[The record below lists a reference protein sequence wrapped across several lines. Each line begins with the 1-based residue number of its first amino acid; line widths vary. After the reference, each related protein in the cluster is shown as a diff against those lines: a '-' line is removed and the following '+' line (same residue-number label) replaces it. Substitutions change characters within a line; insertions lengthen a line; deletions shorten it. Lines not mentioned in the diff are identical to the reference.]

1 MGSCVKH
8 ARDAQDKLLWT
19 DKACPAHTQLIM
31 SWKLI
36 VIIIIIIN
44 ITMIMIMIITI
55 TLISYCYYYYYHY
68 INYCYSCYYHY
79 AAAGTGHACTRG
91 LLP

>member
-36 VIIIIIIN
+36 VIIIIII
-44 ITMIMIMIITI
+44 TMIMIMIISI
-55 TLISYCYYYYYHY
+55 ILISYCYYYYYHY

>member
-36 VIIIIIIN
+36 VIIIIII
-44 ITMIMIMIITI
+44 TMIMIMIITI
-55 TLISYCYYYYYHY
+55 ILISYCYCYYYHY

>member
-36 VIIIIIIN
+36 VIIIIII
-44 ITMIMIMIITI
+44 TMIMIMIITI
-55 TLISYCYYYYYHY
+55 ILISYCYYYYYHY

>member
-36 VIIIIIIN
+36 VIIIIILVVIV
-44 ITMIMIMIITI
+44 ILVTIIMLQPGLVMHAQED
-55 TLISYCYYYYYHY
+55 CYHKSQLHY
-68 INYCYSCYYHY
+68 RQI
-79 AAAGTGHACTRG
+79 
-91 LLP
+91 

>member
-36 VIIIIIIN
+36 VIIIIII
-44 ITMIMIMIITI
+44 IIIMIMIITI
-55 TLISYCYYYYYHY
+55 ILISYCYYYYYHY